1 MLLEY
6 AEACFE
12 CMEHRFRHLRGL
24 ACVMRVLQEY
34 ALANDMGLQFDDV
47 PVGLVKLSRSMRD
60 SWICADSRHSSGLN
74 RRTAVGRAPAQANS
88 IGPGPYGL
96 GTSLGPAARSSA
108 VQNLGP
114 LSIKFRLLTARLLI
128 KP

>member
-47 PVGLVKLSRSMRD
+47 PVGLVKLLLFPSATHGFAPT
-60 SWICADSRHSSGLN
+60 ADTLR
-74 RRTAVGRAPAQANS
+74 V
-88 IGPGPYGL
+88 
-96 GTSLGPAARSSA
+96 
-108 VQNLGP
+108 
-114 LSIKFRLLTARLLI
+114 
-128 KP
+128 

>member
-60 SWICADSRHSSGLN
+60 SWICADSRHSSDLN
-74 RRTAVGRAPAQANS
+74 RRTATTGPFRVMAGPPKGVG
-88 IGPGPYGL
+88 
-96 GTSLGPAARSSA
+96 AAK
-108 VQNLGP
+108 LP
-114 LSIKFRLLTARLLI
+114 KF
-128 KP
+128 

>member
-60 SWICADSRHSSGLN
+60 SWICADSRQLGGPRPRPIELGRDPTASE
-74 RRTAVGRAPAQANS
+74 RR
-88 IGPGPYGL
+88 
-96 GTSLGPAARSSA
+96 
-108 VQNLGP
+108 
-114 LSIKFRLLTARLLI
+114 
-128 KP
+128 

>member
-74 RRTAVGRAPAQANS
+74 RRTAVGRASERALGKVPQPAPRLYR
-88 IGPGPYGL
+88 IWGL
-96 GTSLGPAARSSA
+96 F
-108 VQNLGP
+108 P
-114 LSIKFRLLTARLLI
+114 LN
-128 KP
+128 

>member
-24 ACVMRVLQEY
+24 ACVKRVLQEY
-34 ALANDMGLQFDDV
+34 ALANDVGLQFGDV
-47 PVGLVKLSRSMRD
+47 PAWSRCSCSMRD
-60 SWICADSRHSSGLN
+60 SWICADSRHSSDLN
-74 RRTAVGRAPAQANS
+74 RRTAVGRAPARANR
-88 IGPGPYGL
+88 IGPAPYGL

>member
-47 PVGLVKLSRSMRD
+47 PVGLGQVVPFHARLMDLRRQPTLFGFKPSDRS
-60 SWICADSRHSSGLN
+60 WA
-74 RRTAVGRAPAQANS
+74 
-88 IGPGPYGL
+88 GPGPG
-96 GTSLGPAARSSA
+96 
-108 VQNLGP
+108 Q
-114 LSIKFRLLTARLLI
+114 
-128 KP
+128 

>member
-6 AEACFE
+6 AEASFE
-12 CMEHRFRHLRGL
+12 CMEHRFRHLRAL

-34 ALANDMGLQFDDV
+34 ALANDMGLQFGDV
-47 PVGLVKLSRSMRD
+47 PVGLVKLLPFHARLMD
-60 SWICADSRHSSGLN
+60 L
-74 RRTAVGRAPAQANS
+74 RRQPAVGRAPAQANR

>member
-34 ALANDMGLQFDDV
+34 ALANDMGLQFGEV
-47 PVGLVKLSRSMRD
+47 PVGLVKLLLFPSATHGFAPT
-60 SWICADSRHSSGLN
+60 ADTLR
-74 RRTAVGRAPAQANS
+74 V
-88 IGPGPYGL
+88 
-96 GTSLGPAARSSA
+96 
-108 VQNLGP
+108 
-114 LSIKFRLLTARLLI
+114 
-128 KP
+128 